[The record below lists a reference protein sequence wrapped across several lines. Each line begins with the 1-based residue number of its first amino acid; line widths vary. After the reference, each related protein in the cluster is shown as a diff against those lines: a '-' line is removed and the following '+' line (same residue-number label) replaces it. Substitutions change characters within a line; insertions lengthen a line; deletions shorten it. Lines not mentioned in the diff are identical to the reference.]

1 VGTLSVTLQRKGA
14 LKNMAF
20 VGISIREV
28 SATEGID
35 FVAVHE
41 EITSIRLY
49 TPCNSRSR
57 LRKGVYHL
65 IEVISNE
72 PSEVSATEGSD
83 FVASTARQV
92 QFNPGIVYY

>member
-1 VGTLSVTLQRKGA
+1 MIITEFCRFELSWSIIEFTKKELVVCEDVGTLSVTLQRKGA

-28 SATEGID
+28 SATEG
-35 FVAVHE
+35 
-41 EITSIRLY
+41 
-49 TPCNSRSR
+49 
-57 LRKGVYHL
+57 
-65 IEVISNE
+65 
-72 PSEVSATEGSD
+72 SD